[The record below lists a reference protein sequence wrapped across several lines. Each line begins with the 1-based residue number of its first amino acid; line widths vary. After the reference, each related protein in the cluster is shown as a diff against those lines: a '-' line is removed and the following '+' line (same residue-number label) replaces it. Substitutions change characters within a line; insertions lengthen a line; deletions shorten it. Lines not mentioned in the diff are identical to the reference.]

1 MDQSSLYKFT
11 ELLSLKKIE
20 TEFWER
26 LENNLREKNTY
37 EKINMKPL
45 IKAQKSLNNIMLK
58 LISKTAD
65 DLAGANMPPPPQLIS
80 SDAVDEVEGF
90 VNVDI
95 CSQQI
100 PE

>member
-1 MDQSSLYKFT
+1 MDPSALYKFT

-37 EKINMKPL
+37 EKINIKPL

-65 DLAGANMPPPPQLIS
+65 DLAGANMPPPPQPP
-80 SDAVDEVEGF
+80 SDAVDEADGF
-90 VNVDI
+90 VSIDMS
-95 CSQQI
+95 SQQI